1 MEFLKK
7 LFESKENKLLRNII
21 SVSEMKIK
29 KGFYTLEL
37 DYINP
42 TRPNGC
48 SVKFEMLNG
57 EQNLNLVFTERKQHL
72 AMLSEEYAFVTF
84 NRVDGNINSS
94 FKGVGVRLNKTLV
107 KDLMDKFEMLLTDYQ
122 ANQEERY
129 MQFIKELSSG
139 NFSFKERVIGAEGIE
154 EGKELV
160 LSTDQ
165 GINLIFT
172 RESKSLLIK
181 VKDSEELYLRSLEY
195 SMDKETFVNA
205 KVRKL
210 NISSEEKEELI
221 SFVKEYLDSKDVT
234 MLFTEEELLLS
245 KINA

>member
-1 MEFLKK
+1 MKFLKK
-7 LFESKENKLLRNII
+7 LFESKENKLLRNLV
-21 SVSEMKIK
+21 SVDETKIK
-29 KGFYTLEL
+29 KGFYTLETGFMNSP
-37 DYINP
+37 YS
-42 TRPNGC
+42 C
-48 SVKFEMLNG
+48 QVKFEMVNG
-57 EQNLNLVFTERKQHL
+57 EPVLHL
-72 AMLSEEYAFVTF
+72 TF
-84 NRVDGNINSS
+84 NQHKPDFPSEWYGSATFTQVAGSVHTEH
-94 FKGVGVRLNKTLV
+94 KGMGVRLNKELV
-107 KDLMDKFEMLLTDYQ
+107 KELMDKFKMLLLDYQ

-129 MQFIKELSSG
+129 VQFIKELSSG
-139 NFSFKERVIGAEGIE
+139 SYSFKEQVIGSEGIE
-154 EGKELV
+154 EGKELI
-160 LSTDQ
+160 LSTNQ

-210 NISSEEKEELI
+210 NISSEDKEELI
-221 SFVKEYLDSKDVT
+221 SFVKDYLDSKNVT